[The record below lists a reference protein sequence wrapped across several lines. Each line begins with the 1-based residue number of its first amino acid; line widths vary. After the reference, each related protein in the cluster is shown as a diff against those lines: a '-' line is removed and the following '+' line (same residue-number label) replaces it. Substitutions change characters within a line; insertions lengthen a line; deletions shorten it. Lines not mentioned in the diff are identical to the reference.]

1 MKQNLVLNRCKAER
15 SAPSIHFVT
24 AGERQHETA
33 ANARRPRSRATL
45 HEPHTGST
53 TDGASSPLD
62 LLLIE
67 DNDDHARL
75 IQLLV
80 AKTYGNKVRIFRESS
95 LGSGLSRQGLEN
107 VDAILLD
114 LKLPDSAGAETVP
127 RTKARAPHTPVVVL
141 TSANDQTLAAQ
152 ALQQGAQEFLCKGA
166 LTGTSL
172 MQAVR
177 NAVERQRYV
186 EERRLSIEATERA
199 KRAKNSFLAN
209 MSHELRTPL
218 NAIMGFADL
227 LLDTHTTK
235 GERLEFTMAIRRNSR
250 LLLQLI
256 NDVRDLSEAEGAK
269 LDVEHAAYSLPD
281 NLGL

>member
-1 MKQNLVLNRCKAER
+1 M
-15 SAPSIHFVT
+15 
-24 AGERQHETA
+24 
-33 ANARRPRSRATL
+33 
-45 HEPHTGST
+45 

-80 AKTYGNKVRIFRESS
+80 TKAYGNKVRIFRESS
-95 LGSGLSRQGLEN
+95 LGNGLSRQGLEN

-127 RTKARAPHTPVVVL
+127 RTKAIAPHTPVVVL

-152 ALQQGAQEFLCKGA
+152 SLQQGAQEFLSKGA
-166 LTGTSL
+166 LTGATL

-199 KRAKNSFLAN
+199 KRAKSSFLAN

-227 LLDTHTTK
+227 LLEAHTSES
-235 GERLEFTMAIRRNSR
+235 ERLEFTMAIRRNSR

-256 NDVRDLSEAEGAK
+256 NDVRDLSEAESARLEAK
-269 LDVEHAAYSLPD
+269 HDSYPLPD